1 MENNEIQKKIESLE
15 NEIKSLKQ
23 NSELFGRSYSN
34 VGDTN
39 SDLLLKTRGQVKIQ
53 FGNKFIDLIKNGEI
67 NSDSKIIH
75 KQDSIGSK
83 DGIYVV
89 NDSITLV
96 ASGEQIP
103 LTGSKGTSYVS
114 FLEEQETTAEQ
125 KYKALTNIGFIYKN
139 LNQIT
144 KDSLQN
150 GIIYIEDEKQL
161 YIVSDG
167 VVQRFSVNLPNIIYS
182 QFVIQKNN
190 ADQGSLVIRGSGE
203 QNSLMFDSLKIYTE
217 SGKSFVISDSSINI
231 NDSVVFNKDNTI
243 FNNDVITNKIQSN
256 SLVADKINNIFQLV
270 DYDFTFN
277 SNLEEYLNKLW
288 NQFYNQPAGV
298 YNGKFGYLTTS
309 KNDTGTIF
317 SVIARYSLDDKES
330 YCSIYGIG
338 NLVDDV
344 VTWSDTNLQLIEK
357 GVKGD
362 KGDPF
367 TYDDFTPEQLA
378 SLKGPKGDTGEKG
391 ADGPKGDKGDPGTLE
406 VNSGIT
412 IKGDYT
418 VEGTLTTKNAI
429 VNGIDIDNHII
440 YQFHGIKQSVPTGLT
455 ATTDVLLPKT
465 VQNGNCDIIYIRSL
479 KRFVAIND
487 TQYST
492 RFETD
497 EYYNVIENNTPK
509 TARFDSFWK
518 WNDNLYKYDT
528 QGCVKTYG
536 GYSYG
541 KDAWNNEYTPDLVCF
556 TDNGL
561 TEFVTKWRETICY
574 SMMSGITEWY
584 GNADIYGNQNKHEDY
599 GGYYPEWAAVE
610 GKTPG
615 FYINGIF
622 GISYDEARLIYE
634 YRTCGSYPR
643 KILECGNTKLRTNL
657 LCNYNY
663 YSGGGQNG
671 QGINTPMVFS
681 SDGIKVVRVSAGL
694 CGQRPTGGMY
704 SSAWLRGVLSFSSN
718 YNLEEVIGGVQVDNE
733 NYLFLGTGFAKLKYM
748 WIWNLSISLARTFSK
763 SANLDI
769 DCLRY
774 LVEYSKATAAKP
786 ISVTLHPD
794 LFAKLTDDIL
804 ELAETKYVTFV
815 SA

>member
-75 KQDSIGSK
+75 KQDSIGGK

-96 ASGEQIP
+96 VSGEQIP

-114 FLEEQETTAEQ
+114 FLEQQETTAEQ

-167 VVQRFSVNLPNIIYS
+167 VVQKFSINLPNIIYS

-190 ADQGSLVIRGSGE
+190 ADQGALVIRGSGE
-203 QNSLMFDSLKIYTE
+203 QNALMFDSLKIYTE
-217 SGKSFVISDSSINI
+217 SGKSFVTSDSSINI
-231 NDSVVFNKDNTI
+231 NNSVVFNKDNTT
-243 FNNDVITNKIQSN
+243 FNNDVIANKAQIN
-256 SLVADKINNIFQLV
+256 LLVTDKINNVFQLI

-288 NQFYNQPAGV
+288 DQFYSQSAGV
-298 YNGKFGYLTTS
+298 YNGRFGYLTTS
-309 KNDTGTIF
+309 KNETGTIF
-317 SVIARYSLDDKES
+317 SAIARYSLDDKES
-330 YCSIYGIG
+330 YCSIYGVG
-338 NLVDDV
+338 NLVDEV
-344 VTWSDTNLQLIEK
+344 VTWSNINLQLIEK
-357 GVKGD
+357 GTKGD

-406 VNSGIT
+406 VNSGVT
-412 IKGDYT
+412 IKGDYI
-418 VEGTLTTKNAI
+418 VDGTLTAKSAI
-429 VNGIDIDNHII
+429 VDSIDINNHII
-440 YQFHGIKQSVPTGLT
+440 YQFHDIKQSIPTGLT
-455 ATTDVLLPKT
+455 ATTDVVLPKT
-465 VQNGNCDIIYIRSL
+465 IQDGQYDIIYIREL
-479 KRFVAIND
+479 KRFVAISD
-487 TQYST
+487 THYST

-497 EYYNVIENNTPK
+497 EYYNAIENNTPK
-509 TARFDSFWK
+509 TARLDSFWK
-518 WNDNLYKYDT
+518 WNNNLYKYDA
-528 QGCVKTYG
+528 QGCVKVYG
-536 GYSYG
+536 GYSYT
-541 KDAWNNEYTPDLVCF
+541 KNAWNNEYTPDLVCF

-561 TEFVTKWRETICY
+561 TEFVAKWREAICY
-574 SMMSGITEWY
+574 SMMSGNTGWY
-584 GNADIYGNQNKHEDY
+584 GNADIYGNQNKSEDY
-599 GGYYPEWAAVE
+599 GGYYPEWVE
-610 GKTPG
+610 DKTPG
-615 FYINGIF
+615 FYLNGIF
-622 GISYDEARLIYE
+622 GMSYDEARLIYE

-643 KILECGNTKLRTNL
+643 KILEAGGAKLRTNL
-657 LCNYNY
+657 LCNYSY
-663 YSGGGQNG
+663 YSGGGQSG
-671 QGINTPMVFS
+671 QGINTPFVFS
-681 SDGIKVVRVSAGL
+681 SDGIKVVRVSVGL

-704 SSAWLRGVLSFSSN
+704 SSAWLKGILSFNSN
-718 YNLEEVIGGVQVDNE
+718 SNLEEVIGGVQVDNE
-733 NYLFLGTGFAKLKYM
+733 NYLLLGTGFAKLKYM
-748 WIWNLSISLARTFSK
+748 WIWNLSISLTRTFAK
-763 SANLDI
+763 AANLDI

-774 LVEYSKATAAKP
+774 LVEYSKATSAKP
-786 ISVTLHPD
+786 ISITLHPD